1 MIDLK
6 AIKDRISCI
15 DYCQSNG
22 IAINR
27 EGGRCASPIRK
38 GATNS
43 TSFVCFKDYWYDFGS
58 GTGGD
63 VIDLAALLNHNG
75 DKGAAIRDLAR
86 KSGVEDDTSYVG
98 WFEYTQNLN
107 NQIAYWHKNLS
118 PEFRKYCND
127 RGIKD
132 ETIDRLRI
140 GKDNEGAL
148 VIPYYKNG
156 YVCYYARRWMEGC
169 TWKPNE
175 KDGKIP
181 KYKKM
186 HKESNPLAEHT
197 LWGLWTLDRNK
208 DLLVVAEGAFDVMSF
223 EQEGYSCLSAITGS
237 FSGEQQPEALRI
249 AKTFKKVFLI
259 YDNDGIGKT
268 KGGAGEKFTVKM
280 AKILFAHSIPFIVGS
295 VPRGYK
301 DVSEYYQAGG
311 DLQDLID
318 NAQDGTEAL
327 CGMITDEK
335 EFEKVIRKT
344 CRFLT
349 KSDVALLFNKIQ
361 KLDKWDESWL
371 KVLKQ
376 ECSSAPSDDA
386 IVKEITEKRNIKFH
400 GTRGFVEY
408 NGKYWEA
415 IDDTTVK
422 AYIGDALG
430 VYRTGNKL
438 NSILNV
444 LKAEANDTELEDMN
458 CHPVM
463 NFVNGTLELEP
474 NIVFREH
481 RPEDLCTYCLAYPYD
496 PDAKS
501 AVWENYLNTT
511 TDYDDKKIS
520 LMQEWAG
527 YPMFTDC
534 SLHKAF
540 ALIGEGR
547 NGKSIYV
554 NAIKDVYGASN
565 VSSVSMTDLTKD
577 FHSIKLKYSMINMAT
592 ETRSD
597 VTGAEENFKKATVGE
612 TITDSFK
619 GKDRIDFE
627 PRAKWFLNCNNFM
640 VSKTDQSSGWIERFC
655 FCEFKMHFTEEPK
668 LPNDRPIDRTLESKL
683 KETEA
688 LSAIF
693 NWALEGYKVLKA
705 TMKFTEPDDQS
716 VTRENFIEVTNP
728 LVVFAKEFRINE
740 CDNHSITNDDL
751 YKNYTVWCAECNHKP
766 MTKTNFAQKVPKIF
780 EKYRTDLERYRS
792 SSSRGWRKKAIGETY
807 DLL

>member
-6 AIKDRISCI
+6 MIKERISCI
-15 DYCQSNG
+15 DYCQANG
-22 IAINR
+22 IPIKQA
-27 EGGRCASPIRK
+27 GGRCVSPLRS
-38 GATNS
+38 GAKNK
-43 TSFVCFKDYWYDFGS
+43 TSFICFEDWWYDYGS
-58 GTGGD
+58 SQGGD

-75 DKGAAIRDLAR
+75 DKGSAIRELA
-86 KSGVEDDTSYVG
+86 KKAGVEDDTSSVG
-98 WFEYTQNLN
+98 WVDYTQKLN
-107 NQIAYWHKNLS
+107 NRIAYWHRNLS
-118 PEFRKYCND
+118 PEFRKYCTD
-127 RGIKD
+127 RGITD

-140 GKDNEGAL
+140 GQTDNGRL
-148 VIPYYKNG
+148 CIPYYKNG
-156 YVCYYARRWMEGC
+156 YVAYYITRYMEGGAFPDSKYMKQKKEDYC
-169 TWKPNE
+169 EN
-175 KDGKIP
+175 IP
-181 KYKKM
+181 
-186 HKESNPLAEHT
+186 
-197 LWGLWTLDRNK
+197 WGLDTLNREGDT
-208 DLLVVAEGAFDVMSF
+208 LVIAEGMFDVLSF
-223 EQEGYSCLSAITGS
+223 YQEQYPCLSAITGH
-237 FSGEQQPEALRI
+237 FPAAQLPEVLRA
-249 AKTFKKVFLI
+249 AKTFKRVFLV
-259 YDNDGIGKT
+259 YDNDGAGKT
-268 KGGAGEKFTVKM
+268 KGGAGEKFTQKM
-280 AKILFAHSIPFIVGS
+280 AKILFAQNIPFIVGS

-301 DVSEYYQAGG
+301 DVSEYYQDGG
-311 DLQDLID
+311 VLQDLID
-318 NAQDGTEAL
+318 SAQEGVEAL
-327 CGMITDEK
+327 CEMIDDEK
-335 EFEKVIRKT
+335 EFEQVIRKT
-344 CRFLT
+344 CRYLT
-349 KSDVALLFNKIQ
+349 KTDVALLFSKIA
-361 KLDKWDESWL
+361 KMDKFDESWL
-371 KVLKQ
+371 KTLKQ

-386 IVKEITEKRNIKFH
+386 IVKELTEKHNLKFH

-415 IDDTTVK
+415 MDDNSIK
-422 AYIGDALG
+422 SYIGDALG

-444 LKAEANDTELEDMN
+444 LRAEVNDAELEEMN

-463 NFVNGTLELEP
+463 NFINGTLELEP
-474 NIVFREH
+474 EIRFREH
-481 RPEDLCTYCLAYPYD
+481 RAEDLCTYCLNYPYD

-501 AVWENYLNTT
+501 VVWENYLQTT

-527 YPMFTDC
+527 YPLFTDC

-540 ALIGEGR
+540 ALVGEGR

-554 NAIKDVYGASN
+554 NAIRDIYGASN

-640 VSKTDQSSGWIERFC
+640 VSKTDQSAGWIERFC

-705 TMKFTEPDDQS
+705 TMKFTEPDDQEQ
-716 VTRENFIEVTNP
+716 TREDFIEVTNP

-740 CDNHSITNDDL
+740 CAGYSITNDDL
-751 YKNYTVWCAECNHKP
+751 YRNYVSWCSECNHKA
-766 MTKTNFAQKVPKIF
+766 MTRTNFGQKVPKIF
-780 EKYRTDLERYRS
+780 QKYRTDLERYRS
-792 SSSRGWRKKAIGETY
+792 SSSRGWRLKEEEQTY
-807 DLL
+807 ELL